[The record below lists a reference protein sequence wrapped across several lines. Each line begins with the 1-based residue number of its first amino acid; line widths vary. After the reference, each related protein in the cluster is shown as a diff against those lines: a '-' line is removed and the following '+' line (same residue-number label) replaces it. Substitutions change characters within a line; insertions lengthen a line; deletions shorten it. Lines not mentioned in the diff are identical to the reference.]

1 MASDTVMERSDAFVG
16 RDLEASAPPP
26 TFLSSDERLDEV
38 ARILA
43 LGILRLRARRKKP
56 NEPNH
61 LREFRLDFSAEQ
73 SVHGVEPT
81 RGREDR

>member
-1 MASDTVMERSDAFVG
+1 MASDTVMERSDAFAG
-16 RDLEASAPPP
+16 RDLAASAPPP
-26 TFLSSDERLDEV
+26 TSTSSDERLDEV

-73 SVHGVEPT
+73 SVCRHEPKQ
-81 RGREDR
+81 GREDR